1 MSKVKNML
9 STSSDYV
16 YGSLWKKKLFFSNL
30 RNPTQTVLSMKFKAR
45 FSKYLFGDLKHE
57 FSDAD
62 MSLISYNAAEIKG
75 AFTFNDAITL
85 GHIYF

>member
-1 MSKVKNML
+1 MSDML

-16 YGSLWKKKLFFSNL
+16 YGSLWKQKMFFSNL

-45 FSKYLFGDLKHE
+45 FLKYLFGDLKHD
-57 FSDAD
+57 FSDVD

-75 AFTFNDAITL
+75 VFCF
-85 GHIYF
+85 